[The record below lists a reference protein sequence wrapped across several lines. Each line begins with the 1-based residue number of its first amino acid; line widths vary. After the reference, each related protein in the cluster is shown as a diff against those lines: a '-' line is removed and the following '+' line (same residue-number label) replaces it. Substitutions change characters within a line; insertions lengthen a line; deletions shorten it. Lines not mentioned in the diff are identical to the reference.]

1 MKKPFLCFLILV
13 AFLCGCSDDSGMA
26 DSIVV
31 PDVSAIDYAIDIPG
45 FVKVYSNGAF
55 VDVGS
60 NDVAY
65 KANERPQMRVKFAYD
80 FSIGEHEVTCDE
92 YNDVAKRSELPLWAE
107 CDGDI
112 PVTNVSYYDAIL
124 FANAKSKLAKKDTA
138 YTYSKVA
145 YDDVGHSVS
154 VEGFS
159 FDPKSNGFR
168 LPTEAEWILVA
179 NQGWQTQFTWNAS
192 NSNYEPHE
200 VCSVPANAIGVCDMA
215 GNVMEWVN
223 DWMGKFRDTVITNY
237 VGAPDGGS
245 VGERVVKGGSFR
257 NESSAT
263 NWVSRG
269 DVYTVTTTTRANYVG
284 FRLAYGSIPDAVWMK
299 SSGEASE
306 SLLHLLSGSEKL
318 RSLTGSYKSKLVF
331 RNDLTGNLVLVDY
344 SSGMLAYDEIAD
356 TLDAYHPDISPDGK
370 LVAFCTG
377 LEGVDG
383 KSSVYV
389 RELNSAG
396 TNLVRLKADAA
407 AIPRWRV
414 LENGD
419 TVIVYVSS
427 AANNS
432 DKANFKK
439 KSTWQV
445 TFMGGKFG
453 TPKKL
458 FDGNFHGG
466 ISADN
471 RLAVT
476 GARLLRARI
485 ADSAETLMTSAKDSV
500 WYGGE
505 QACNA
510 SLANDGSKRTLFL
523 DFGGK
528 TGRNFVGKSYDTH
541 ERLLIADSTGTLV
554 QSVAAPSGYTFDHSE
569 WALNVRDSVGGLAV
583 ATLANV
589 NGAHTKI
596 VAVNL
601 QDSSIVELVEG
612 DEVWH
617 PCLWRKQNA
626 SKSGESL
633 VDLDSAGVYFNE
645 TGGEGAVF
653 LRYKLELLW
662 NYYDEVNVVALG
674 SSRMLGGFNPT
685 LLSPEFFAI
694 NMSNVPNTMYVSEY
708 LYKNYV
714 SHQVKHLKYLLVS
727 LDIDLWYK
735 ADDSEADNFF
745 YSEYLNYP
753 GFVYDENHDFWKDG
767 VPQGMDDAVV
777 DAPGNIDY
785 KRWLTSQRGFYA
797 DEGFGW
803 GSADLVNNDST
814 WLDYKNVE
822 FEKAFE
828 HLENILK
835 LAKEQKV
842 VVVGVVFPQ
851 SPAYRNTGSFGR
863 YGIRRSE
870 AGAIIERIEKLGD
883 KYDNFVLM
891 DENKMGDH
899 DYTDEMAQN
908 QDHLSVKG
916 GAEFTAR
923 MDSLLKKL
931 ELGR

>member
-1 MKKPFLCFLILV
+1 MKKWCFCFLILV
-13 AFLCGCSDDSGMA
+13 ALLCSCSDDSSMA

-31 PDVSAIDYAIDIPG
+31 PDINGVDYSVDIPG
-45 FVKVYSNGAF
+45 FVKVYSNGKS
-55 VDVGS
+55 VKLGS
-60 NDVAY
+60 DDVAY
-65 KANERPQMRVKFAYD
+65 KANERPQMRVDFSYD
-80 FSIGEHEVTCDE
+80 FSIGDHEITCGE
-92 YNDVAKRSELPLWAE
+92 FNDVTKRANLPLWAE

-112 PVTNVSYYDAIL
+112 PVTNVSFFDAIL
-124 FANAKSKLAKKDTA
+124 FANAKSKLAKRDTA
-138 YTYSKVA
+138 YTYLQVT
-145 YDDVGHSVS
+145 YDDNGHSVG
-154 VEGFS
+154 VESFGFH
-159 FDPKSNGFR
+159 PESNGFR

-200 VCSVPANAIGVCDMA
+200 VCSVPANAVGVCDMA

-223 DWMGKFRDTVITNY
+223 DWMGMLRDTVVENF
-237 VGAPDGGS
+237 VGATDGGS
-245 VGERVVKGGSFR
+245 IGECVVKGGSFR
-257 NESSAT
+257 NEPHAM

-269 DVYTVTTTTRANYVG
+269 DVYTVTATTRANYVG
-284 FRLAYGSIPDAVWMK
+284 FRLAYGSIPNAVWMN
-299 SSGEASE
+299 SSGMASE
-306 SLLHLLSGSEKL
+306 SLLRVLSGSDKI

-344 SSGMLAYDEIAD
+344 SSGMLAYDEISGS
-356 TLDAYHPDISPDGK
+356 LDAYHPDISPDGK

-389 RELNSAG
+389 RDLNSTG
-396 TNLVRLKADAA
+396 TNLVRLNVESA

-419 TVIVYVSS
+419 TVIVYVTS
-427 AANNS
+427 AVNNKEQS
-432 DKANFKK
+432 DFQKQ
-439 KSTWQV
+439 STWQV
-445 TFMGGKFG
+445 SFMDGKFG
-453 TPKKL
+453 KPKKL

-466 ISADN
+466 VSTDN

-476 GARLLRARI
+476 GARLLRARV
-485 ADSAETLMTSAKDSV
+485 ADSAETLMSSAKDSV

-510 SLANDGSKRTLFL
+510 SLANDGTKRTLFL

-528 TGRNFVGKSYDTH
+528 TGREFVGESYDTH
-541 ERLLIADSTGTLV
+541 ERLLIVDSTGTLQ
-554 QSVAAPSGYTFDHSE
+554 QSIAAPAGYTFDHSE
-569 WALNVRDSVGGLAV
+569 WALNVQDSMGGVAV

-596 VAVNL
+596 VALNIR
-601 QDSSIVELVEG
+601 DSSIVVLVEG

-617 PCLWRKQNA
+617 PCLWRKQKVSNA
-626 SKSGESL
+626 GGTHL
-633 VDLDSAGVYFNE
+633 DLDSAGVYFDE
-645 TGGEGAVF
+645 TGGEGAIF

-662 NYYDEVNVVALG
+662 NYNEEANVVSLG
-674 SSRMLGGFNPT
+674 SSRMLGGFNPL

-694 NMSNVPNTMYVSEY
+694 NMSNVPNSMYVSEY

-714 SHQVKHLKYLLVS
+714 MHQVKNLKYLLVS
-727 LDIDLWYK
+727 LDIDMWYK
-735 ADDSEADNFF
+735 ADESESENFF
-745 YSEYLNYP
+745 YTEYRRYP
-753 GFVYDENHDFWKDG
+753 GFVYDENHDFWKNGTPD
-767 VPQGMDDAVV
+767 GMDDAVIE
-777 DAPGNIDY
+777 APGNSDY

-797 DEGFGW
+797 DNGNGW
-803 GSADLVNNDST
+803 GTSDLVNNDSN
-814 WLDYKNVE
+814 WMDYKKE
-822 FEKAFE
+822 YFENALG

-835 LAKEQKV
+835 MAKKHNV
-842 VVVGVVFPQ
+842 VVVGVIFPQ

-870 AGAIIERIEKLGD
+870 AGTILERIKNLGD
-883 KYDNFVLM
+883 TYDNFVLM

-908 QDHLSVKG
+908 QDHLSIKG
-916 GAEFTAR
+916 GTQFTAR

-931 ELGR
+931 EREH